1 MWSEGE
7 SEGGG
12 IRDGGEDEGNR
23 ESERVEGVNYKASV
37 GSMDSILIITIPDYA
52 VILVMFEEPSY
63 TFNEEDGTG
72 SIVIVK
78 SGSVSEPFM
87 VRVTGGKVNFISA

>member
-1 MWSEGE
+1 
-7 SEGGG
+7 
-12 IRDGGEDEGNR
+12 
-23 ESERVEGVNYKASV
+23 
-37 GSMDSILIITIPDYA
+37 
-52 VILVMFEEPSY
+52 MFDEPSY

>member
-1 MWSEGE
+1 
-7 SEGGG
+7 
-12 IRDGGEDEGNR
+12 
-23 ESERVEGVNYKASV
+23 
-37 GSMDSILIITIPDYA
+37 
-52 VILVMFEEPSY
+52 MFDEPSY

-87 VRVTGGKVNFISA
+87 VRVFGGKPSFKNGLVAVSCLADMS

>member
-12 IRDGGEDEGNR
+12 IRDWGEDEGNR
-23 ESERVEGVNYKASV
+23 ESEGVNYKASV
-37 GSMDSILIITIPDYA
+37 GSIDSVLIITIPDYV
-52 VILVMFEEPSY
+52 VILVMFDEPSY